1 MAALMMGFA
10 TACVTMTSCTTN
22 DDNPADGDV
31 PSVGQVTV
39 KELNELKSSDVGWV
53 IGADGKAYSSV
64 WQAMGNHVETVAA
77 ITYIAVTPDEVRHFL
92 AIAQREEKYTETWEE
107 GKAAI
112 AAMAPIAGCEW
123 RMPSMKDW
131 EMIVFGNYVERS
143 GRVVCNDFWSLQI
156 GTGFEDFHENYYWS
170 SDEVED
176 HGEKKFRVMTFRFE
190 GEDMIADF
198 GMGSHYPNQK
208 HIVRA
213 VLAHN
218 M

>member
-1 MAALMMGFA
+1 MAIIDSIKIGQPMPAIIPDQEARGDDIEKIKS
-10 TACVTMTSCTTN
+10 VDIGRSMTYCF
-22 DDNPADGDV
+22 
-31 PSVGQVTV
+31 
-39 KELNELKSSDVGWV
+39 
-53 IGADGKAYSSV
+53 
-64 WQAMGNHVETVAA
+64 
-77 ITYIAVTPDEVRHFL
+77 TYIPYYPNNINYAVLDARMRD
-92 AIAQREEKYTETWEE
+92 AISSRFTGCLMVAWEE

-143 GRVVCNDFWSLQI
+143 GRVVCNDFWSMQI